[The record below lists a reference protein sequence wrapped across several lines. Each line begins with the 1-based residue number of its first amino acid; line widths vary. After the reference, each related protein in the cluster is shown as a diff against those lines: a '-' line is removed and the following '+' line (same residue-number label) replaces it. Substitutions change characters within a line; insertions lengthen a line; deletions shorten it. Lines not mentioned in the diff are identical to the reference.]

1 MEMEKVKTSI
11 DNLISREIIM
21 DKGKEGNESFVLV
34 DITSDGEK
42 VLSESEKVVN
52 NTQAGFEHET
62 SFTALHEFIDER
74 FYSTLINRIKSE
86 VQIAVNE
93 LINNDLIVKRSNDK
107 NEPVSKGN
115 KSSQDLIT
123 VLMDEVKFL
132 RNELTSK
139 DKIIEIM
146 VKDLCTGNVKSS
158 VNGIDPELNH
168 GVENAGQHNNGD
180 VRTGMETKK
189 EEIHIKKKRTIA
201 ILGDSM
207 LKDIDQHKVS
217 QGLGNKEKVYVK
229 SFSGATID
237 HMKSYIIPTKEYNND
252 LIVLHCGT
260 NDLRSG
266 KTSHDIARGI
276 IDIAMDMKTDNN
288 DVMVSAILPRRDSLN
303 AKGMEVNSHLK
314 NLCDDNNIHF
324 IDNINVKSKYHLNGS
339 GLHLNIDGTYIVG
352 SNFVNA
358 LKL

>member
-1 MEMEKVKTSI
+1 MEKMKTSI

-34 DITSDGEK
+34 DIASDGEK

-74 FYSTLINRIKSE
+74 FYSTLINRIISE
-86 VQIAVNE
+86 VQIALNE
-93 LINNDLIVKRSNDK
+93 VINNDLIVIRSNDK

-132 RNELTSK
+132 RNELTSE
-139 DKIIEIM
+139 DKIIELM
-146 VKDLCTGNVKSS
+146 VKDLRTGNVKSS

-189 EEIHIKKKRTIA
+189 EEIHIKKKER
-201 ILGDSM
+201 
-207 LKDIDQHKVS
+207 
-217 QGLGNKEKVYVK
+217 
-229 SFSGATID
+229 
-237 HMKSYIIPTKEYNND
+237 
-252 LIVLHCGT
+252 
-260 NDLRSG
+260 
-266 KTSHDIARGI
+266 
-276 IDIAMDMKTDNN
+276 
-288 DVMVSAILPRRDSLN
+288 
-303 AKGMEVNSHLK
+303 
-314 NLCDDNNIHF
+314 
-324 IDNINVKSKYHLNGS
+324 
-339 GLHLNIDGTYIVG
+339 
-352 SNFVNA
+352 
-358 LKL
+358 